1 MSRYIDKRRDMQLSE
16 FELDVIHLLWKL
28 KESTAPELHQE
39 IIKEKDATYSTVKTI
54 VDRLEKKSAIKRIK
68 NYGRTIVYAPAIE
81 KESIQKP
88 LIKKF
93 IDKVCAGNPRLLL
106 NHLMEDEKLSDDDIA
121 YLQKVISQRK

>member
-1 MSRYIDKRRDMQLSE
+1 MRLSE

-28 KESTAPELHQE
+28 KESTAPELHKE
-39 IIKEKDATYSTVKTI
+39 IIKEKDVTYSTVKTI
-54 VDRLEKKSAIKRIK
+54 IDRLEKKSAIKRIK

-81 KESIQKP
+81 KESLQKP

-106 NHLMEDEKLSDDDIA
+106 NHILQDENLSDDDID
-121 YLQKVISQRK
+121 YLQSIINKRK